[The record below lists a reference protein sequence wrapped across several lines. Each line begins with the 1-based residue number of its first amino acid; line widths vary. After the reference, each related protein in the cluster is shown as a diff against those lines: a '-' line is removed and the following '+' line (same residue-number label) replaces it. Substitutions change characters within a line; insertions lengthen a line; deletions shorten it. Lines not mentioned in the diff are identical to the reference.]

1 MPKTAYFVYLNN
13 REQICSKVV
22 IFWFIIPWKYCP
34 ISKRGKKVICGF
46 GRHLFLFLFQS
57 IHCKHM
63 IDLHGLKYIINGFLF
78 VKTYYFLYILS
89 DLLKKDKD
97 TWKLYGILEKICK
110 RTFGLT
116 EFIQLAPCRSLF
128 HSPCST

>member
-46 GRHLFLFLFQS
+46 GRHQRVSVSKYSLQAHDRLTR
-57 IHCKHM
+57 
-63 IDLHGLKYIINGFLF
+63 LKYIINGFLF